1 MGTSTSINYAIPITP
16 KVDGESPVYRF
27 PDFSD
32 KLLDR
37 PEDTLHTMKDVLINS
52 ARKFAKE
59 PALGTIIRKEQET
72 GSVEYLTYEAAIDQ
86 ARLIG
91 SGILAEQL
99 FSEI

>member
-1 MGTSTSINYAIPITP
+1 MGTTASINYAVPVTP

-27 PDFSD
+27 PDFRD
-32 KLLDR
+32 RLLDR
-37 PEDTLHTMKDVLINS
+37 PEDNLHTMKDVLINS

-59 PALGTIIRKEQET
+59 PALGTITRKEQET
-72 GSVEYLTYEAAIDQ
+72 GSIEYLTYEAAFDQ
-86 ARLIG
+86 ARLVG